1 MEYTFEAVKN
11 EKMANDND
19 YVEIRKGQK
28 DVGKSLGLC
37 QWDIV
42 VLQKEN
48 GKEVKAIVIGYDE
61 ITRYYAGMLLSETKK
76 DGQYEAEA
84 NVRVS
89 DDVLE
94 KYYTNPINDFIK
106 FSETCISSI
115 YGFII
120 SDDLLSIEGKFM
132 ASFRLH
138 ADVVTDSA
146 KSSNNQETS
155 SAYPTGKLN
164 NKSSRAKKP
173 QKNAM
178 TVIAVALKEQNKKLS
193 NENMTLRK
201 RLENTE
207 DKTLLSANK
216 EEIKGLKNKIAM
228 LTSENYGQDKRI
240 RDLTDNNKKFAVRN
254 EQLEKTVNEKNEEL
268 KKQKS
273 VIMHLTDESLSWNQ
287 KQDELSKEI
296 EAYKTEKQSLL
307 DKNRQLISDNE
318 TLKSKFDEL
327 TNAVN
332 GDAEKN
338 ASLREENE
346 ALKKMLRKLQDEREK
361 ESEVVTKPTPAN
373 HDAELK
379 IHDLELTVKIY
390 KALYLDMIHCLK
402 KAD

>member
-1 MEYTFEAVKN
+1 MEYTFEAIKN
-11 EKMANDND
+11 EKITKNND
-19 YVEIRKGQK
+19 YVEVRKGQTN
-28 DVGKSLGLC
+28 VGKDLGLC
-37 QWDIV
+37 QWDV
-42 VLQKEN
+42 VILQKEN

-61 ITRYYAGMLLSETKK
+61 VTRYYAGMLLSETKK
-76 DGQYEAEA
+76 DGQYETEA

-89 DDVLE
+89 DEVLE

-115 YGFII
+115 YGFVI
-120 SDDLLSIEGKFM
+120 SDDLLPIEGKFM
-132 ASFRLH
+132 ASFRLR
-138 ADVVTDSA
+138 ANVATDSA

-155 SAYPTGKLN
+155 SAYPTGKSN
-164 NKSSRAKKP
+164 IKSSRAKKP

-178 TVIAVALKEQNKKLS
+178 AVIAVTLKDQNKKLS

-207 DKTLLSANK
+207 DKALLSANK
-216 EEIKGLKNKIAM
+216 EEIRGLKNKIAT
-228 LTSENYGQDKRI
+228 LTSENYGQDKRV
-240 RDLTDNNKKFAVRN
+240 RDLTDNNQKLTTRN

-273 VIMHLTDESLSWNQ
+273 AIMHLTDASLFWNQ

-296 EAYKTEKQSLL
+296 ETYKTERQSLL

-332 GDAEKN
+332 GYAEKN
-338 ASLREENE
+338 VSLREEIE
-346 ALKKMLRKLQDEREK
+346 ALKKVIKKLQGEK
-361 ESEVVTKPTPAN
+361 EESSKVATQSTPAN

-390 KALYLDMIHCLK
+390 KDLYLDMLHCLK
-402 KAD
+402 NAD